1 MDGPEPASPN
11 PRRIDVRA
19 GSLTFVAPLA
29 LALSLAAAQIAWAG
43 PAEDQFAVAAGH
55 YKAKRWK
62 LAAEE
67 FQSFLADYGE
77 HQNSTRARFYLAESL
92 VQLRRFDEA
101 AGQFREFVKLAPE
114 DRLARKALFR
124 SGEASYLAGHAD
136 DAQAELERFL
146 QKFPDDALNA
156 YVLPYLGDLAARRH
170 DAPTAQK
177 LFARGLNQFAQG
189 PMQDDCRFGLAR
201 ALEDQG
207 KEDDA
212 RRLYLALASKPT
224 SNRADE
230 AQYRLAASF
239 YRSGDYEQ
247 ALECFSEF
255 ATTFAR
261 SPLRPRAELA
271 AGQTLY
277 HAGELE
283 QAQAR
288 FEQLAGRG
296 EIGLE
301 ARFWLGLA
309 EKARRDWPAA
319 VATLSAVA
327 QAADADKQLAPAA
340 RFHAGEALL
349 HAGKPAEAD
358 AQFKQVL
365 DRWPQ
370 SDFADKSFLGC
381 IQVALARDD
390 HAAVDR
396 LAGEFDVRFP
406 NSKLKSRVERA
417 RGRSLLARKEY
428 PAAIA
433 IFEPLVASAGQE
445 ERSPRDGP
453 ERLDAHQPARDRYL
467 LATGYLGA
475 ERYQDAINALTSID
489 LRQPAAS
496 DQDQPDHDLRELR
509 LDVLR
514 AQAMAL
520 MGLERFADASGV
532 LKTLLSGQPD
542 RDTVVWA
549 KAELAVCLARGGQL
563 DRAKAVYAEL
573 AKQSQEAE
581 IVPAATLAL
590 AEAAVAEND
599 FAWSV
604 ELFGK
609 LAGRSSPYTA
619 RGLSGLGWSQY
630 KLGQLPEAAATYE
643 RLLKDFGGDP
653 LAAEAALT
661 CGQILEQLEQRERAL
676 AMYQRV
682 IAQHASSAQLPQAM
696 LAAARLHER
705 LSQLEPAAGLYQ
717 RLLQEFPDLPE
728 REAAIYESAW
738 ILRGLSRDD
747 EADAL
752 FERLRQAKPRGRL
765 WADAVYRLAERAY
778 KSGDYDRAEK
788 LLEELLAGE
797 PSPNIVPHAL
807 YLQGQIAAGREAWP
821 DVSGPLKRLT
831 AEFPDSELAPLA
843 GFWLAEAAYRQADY
857 KAAGERLRQL
867 AEEMRG
873 RQANWLPMIPLRQ
886 AQILA
891 QKKEWHD
898 ALEIASQIET
908 DYPDFDQQYEVDY
921 LMGRCQAALGNFDDA
936 RSDYRRVT
944 RSEAGAKTETAA
956 KAQWM
961 IGETYFHQEDY
972 ESALREYLRV
982 EILYDFPTWQAA
994 ALLQAGKCHERL
1006 GEWQPAVELYAR
1018 LLKDY
1023 SQTEFAKDASER
1035 LKTAQSRAAAKK

>member
-1 MDGPEPASPN
+1 M
-11 PRRIDVRA
+11 RA
-19 GSLTFVAPLA
+19 GSLQYVAPLA
-29 LALSLAAAQIAWAG
+29 VAVALAAATRVAWAG

-67 FQSFLADYGE
+67 FQSFLADYAD

-101 AGQFREFVKLAPE
+101 AQQFRDFVQRAPE

-124 SGEASYLAGHAD
+124 AGESGYLAGHLD
-136 DAQAELERFL
+136 EAQAELEKFL
-146 QKFPDDALNA
+146 QKFPDDPLNA

-170 DAPTAQK
+170 DPQAAQK
-177 LFARGLNQFAQG
+177 LFARGLKQFAQG

-201 ALEDQG
+201 ALEEQG
-207 KEDDA
+207 QQDDA

-247 ALECFSEF
+247 ALEGFSEF

-277 HAGELE
+277 HAGEIE

-296 EIGLE
+296 ELGLE
-301 ARFWLGLA
+301 AQYWLGLT
-309 EKARRDWPAA
+309 EKAQRDWPAA
-319 VATLSAVA
+319 IATLLAVA
-327 QAADADKQLAPAA
+327 QAAEGDKHLAPAA

-349 HAGKPAEAD
+349 HAGKAAEAE
-358 AQFKQVL
+358 AQFAQVL

-370 SDFADKSFLGC
+370 SEFADKSFVGR
-381 IQVALARDD
+381 IQVALAGDD

-396 LAGEFDVRFP
+396 LAGEFDARFP
-406 NSKLKSRVERA
+406 ESRLKPRVERA
-417 RGRSLLARKEY
+417 RGRSLLARKEFV
-428 PAAIA
+428 AAIA
-433 IFEPLVASAGQE
+433 LFEPLVASAGAQAPT
-445 ERSPRDGP
+445 SQDGP
-453 ERLDAHQPARDRYL
+453 ETFDSHQPARDCYL
-467 LATGYLGA
+467 LATAYLGA
-475 ERYQDAINALTSID
+475 ERYQEALDKLASIGPP
-489 LRQPAAS
+489 QPPAAE
-496 DQDQPDHDLRELR
+496 QDQPDDELRELQI
-509 LDVLR
+509 DALR
-514 AQAMAL
+514 AKAMAL
-520 MGLERFADASGV
+520 MGLGRFADATGT
-532 LKTLLSGQPD
+532 LKKLLAAQPD
-542 RDTVVWA
+542 RDTVAWA

-563 DRAKAVYAEL
+563 DRAKAVFAEL
-573 AKQSQEAE
+573 AKQAQDAD
-581 IVPAATLAL
+581 ILPATMLAL

-599 FAWSV
+599 FAWSA

-619 RGLSGLGWSQY
+619 RGLSGLGWSKY
-630 KLGQLPEAAATYE
+630 KLQQLPEAAATFE

-653 LAAEAALT
+653 SAAEAALT
-661 CGQILEQLEQRERAL
+661 RGQILEQLEQPAPAL
-676 AMYQRV
+676 AMYRRV
-682 IAQHASSAQLPQAM
+682 IDQYGASELLPRAM
-696 LAAARLHER
+696 LLAARLHER
-705 LSQLEPAAGLYQ
+705 LGQLEPSAELYQ
-717 RLLQEFPDLPE
+717 RLRQEFPDLPE
-728 REAAIYESAW
+728 REAVLYESAW
-738 ILRGLSRDD
+738 VLRGLGRGD

-752 FERLRQAKPRGRL
+752 FERLHQANPPGPL

-778 KSGDYDRAEK
+778 QAEDYDRAEK
-788 LLEELLAGE
+788 LLDELLSGKST
-797 PSPNIVPHAL
+797 PHILPHAL

-821 DVSGPLKRLT
+821 RVGAPLKRLI

-843 GFWLAEAAYRQADY
+843 AYWLAEAAYRQGEYD
-857 KAAGERLRQL
+857 AAGERLRQL

-873 RQANWLPMIPLRQ
+873 RQAHWLPMIPLRQ

-898 ALEIASQIET
+898 ALEIASQIES
-908 DYPDFDQQYEVDY
+908 DYPDFDQQHEVDY
-921 LMGRCQAALGNFDDA
+921 LMGRCQAAQGNFDDA

-972 ESALREYLRV
+972 EAALREYLRV
-982 EILYDFPTWQAA
+982 EILYDYPTWQAA
-994 ALLQAGKCHERL
+994 ALLQAGKCHEHL
-1006 GEWQPAVELYAR
+1006 GEWQPAIELYAR
-1018 LLKDY
+1018 LLKTY
-1023 SQTEFAKDASER
+1023 PQTEFAKDASAR
-1035 LKTAQSRAAAKK
+1035 LKTAQSRTQAKK